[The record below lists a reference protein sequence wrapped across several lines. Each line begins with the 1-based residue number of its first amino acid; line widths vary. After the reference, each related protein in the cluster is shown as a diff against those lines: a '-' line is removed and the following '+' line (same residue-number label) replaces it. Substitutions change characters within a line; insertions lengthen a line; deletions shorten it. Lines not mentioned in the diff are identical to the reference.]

1 MTSGANMSGGSVVA
15 LWRYPVKSM
24 MGEELNATCVG
35 PRGLLGDRLYAIVDP
50 DTGKVA
56 SAKNP
61 KKWPYLFDY
70 RAAYVDAPN
79 GGVDALGGDG
89 IPTVRITFPDGQITC
104 SDDAGLGA
112 ALTAMLG
119 RPATLQTAV
128 PDTPILEEYWPD
140 MEELEQ
146 RDVVTD
152 ESLPE
157 GTFFDLAS
165 VHILTTGTIDGLRA
179 AYPGGRFEARRFRP
193 NIIVETPPEDGFFP
207 ETRWIGRRLAIGD
220 EVRMEITDHC
230 PRCVMTTLPQ
240 GDLPR
245 DPGILRAAAQHNEA
259 HVGIYAEVTQ
269 GGAIRRGDTV
279 RLL

>member
-1 MTSGANMSGGSVVA
+1 
-15 LWRYPVKSM
+15 M
-24 MGEELNATCVG
+24 MGEELTASVVG
-35 PRGLLGDRLYAIVDP
+35 PRGLAGDRAYAIVDA

-61 KKWPYLFDY
+61 KKWPHLFDC
-70 RAAYVDAPN
+70 RAAYVDAPDGRIDAV
-79 GGVDALGGDG
+79 GGGGQM
-89 IPTVRITFPDGQITC
+89 PPVLVTLPDGQVART
-104 SDDAGLGA
+104 DDGGFSAT
-112 ALTAMLG
+112 LTAMLG
-119 RPATLQTAV
+119 RPGILQTVV
-128 PDTPILEEYWPD
+128 PETPILEEYWPD
-140 MEELEQ
+140 MEELDH

-152 ESLPE
+152 EALPE
-157 GTFFDLAS
+157 GTFFDLAT
-165 VHILTTGTIDGLRA
+165 VHILTTGTLDGLRA

-193 NIIVETPPEDGFFP
+193 NIVIETPPEAGFFP
-207 ETRWIGRRLAIGD
+207 ETGWVGRGLAIGD

-245 DPGILRAAAQHNEA
+245 DPGILRAAAQHNDA

-269 GGAIRRGDTV
+269 SGAVRRGDGV